1 MKIGMTS
8 VFVPDPIKAYKFY
21 TEVLGFAKKLYM
33 PEHWLAIVSSPEDP
47 SGTSLMLEPNHNP
60 IAKNFQEGLY
70 KSGIPCIVFSADDIQ
85 KEYERLKDKG
95 VVFKNP
101 PKKTDYGIEAIF
113 EDTFG
118 NLIQLIQV

>member
-8 VFVPDPIKAYKFY
+8 VFVHDPPKAFKFY
-21 TEVLGFAKKLYM
+21 TEVLGFSEKLFM
-33 PEHWLAIVSSPEDP
+33 PEHWLAIVTSPEDP
-47 SGTSLMLEPNHNP
+47 NGTSLMLEPNHNA
-60 IAKNFQEGLY
+60 IAKNFQKGLY
-70 KSGIPCIVFSADDIQ
+70 KSGIPCIVFTADDIQ

-113 EDTFG
+113 DDTFG
-118 NLIQLIQV
+118 NLIQLMQV